1 MTTRNWFEVDKAGL
15 AQLLERKGRAF
26 VVTELI
32 QNAWDQ
38 NVTEVHITLEPIP
51 GRRAARL
58 IVTDDD
64 PNGFADLSHAF
75 TLFASSTK
83 KTDPTKRGRFNLG
96 EKLVLAMC
104 DEAEITS
111 TTGTVRFDREGR
123 HTSRAKRLCGSEFKA
138 VVRMTRDDI
147 VEVASCVRFLIPPAS
162 VATWFNGIVIPQ
174 RTPITEFEATLET
187 EIADDEGQLRRRHRK
202 STVRVYEPLSGE
214 TPSIYE
220 MGIPV
225 VETGDRWHYD
235 VGQKVPLTMDRDN
248 VPPGYLRTLRTFVFN
263 ALHEKTSAEEMRRP
277 WVQDA
282 LRNES
287 VAPTA
292 VVAAKVGMFGEK
304 AVIYDPSDPE
314 ANKRAASEGYTVI
327 PGGALDRDQWHN
339 IRKADAARPAGQV
352 TPSPKPY
359 SPNGSPLTLVPPDDW
374 TPGMQRIVGYAK
386 WLAEEILGTAITVQI
401 ARETTWPYAATYGP
415 GHLVLNLGRLGHQF
429 FNDGIT
435 EAVDELLIHEFG
447 HHYASDHRSAD
458 YHRALC
464 RLGAK
469 LKQLAIS
476 KLGVM
481 CAHIQQLG
489 NGSTD

>member
-1 MTTRNWFEVDKAGL
+1 MTAKNWFDVDRNGL

-38 NVTEVHITLEPIP
+38 NVTEVQITLEPIP
-51 GRRAARL
+51 GRRVARL

-64 PNGFADLSHAF
+64 PIGFADLSHAF
-75 TLFASSTK
+75 TLFANSTK

-96 EKLVLAMC
+96 EKLVLALC
-104 DEAEITS
+104 DEAVIAS

-123 HTSRAKRLCGSEFKA
+123 HTSRASRPRGSEFNA

-147 VEVASCVRFLIPPAS
+147 AEVANTVRSLISPAGI
-162 VATWFNGIVIPQ
+162 TTRFNGAELPQ
-174 RTPITEFEATLET
+174 RAPIAEFEATLET
-187 EIADDEGQLRRRHRK
+187 EIADDEGYLRRRQRM
-202 STVRVYEPLSGE
+202 TTLRIYEPLPGE
-214 TPSIYE
+214 AASIYE
-220 MGIPV
+220 LGIPV

-235 VGQKVPLTMDRDN
+235 VSQKVPLTMDRDN
-248 VPPGYLRTLRTFVFN
+248 VPPRYLRTLRTLVFN
-263 ALHEKTSAEEMRRP
+263 AMHEKTPAEEMRRP

-292 VVAAKVGMFGEK
+292 VVAAKDGMFGEK

-327 PGGALDRDQWHN
+327 PGGALDRNQWAN
-339 IRKADAARPAGQV
+339 IHRADAARPAGQV
-352 TPSPKPY
+352 TPSPNPY
-359 SPNGSPLTLVPPDDW
+359 SANGTPLNLVPPEDW
-374 TPGMQRIVGYAK
+374 TPGMQRIVEYAS
-386 WLAEEILGTAITVQI
+386 WLGDELLGTAITVQI
-401 ARETTWPYAATYGP
+401 ARETTWPYTATYGP

-435 EAVDELLIHEFG
+435 DAMDELLIHEFG
-447 HHYASDHRSAD
+447 HHFANDHLSAD
-458 YHRALC
+458 YHKALC

-469 LKQLAIS
+469 LKRLALNKPEAFRNI
-476 KLGVM
+476 G
-481 CAHIQQLG
+481 A
-489 NGSTD
+489 